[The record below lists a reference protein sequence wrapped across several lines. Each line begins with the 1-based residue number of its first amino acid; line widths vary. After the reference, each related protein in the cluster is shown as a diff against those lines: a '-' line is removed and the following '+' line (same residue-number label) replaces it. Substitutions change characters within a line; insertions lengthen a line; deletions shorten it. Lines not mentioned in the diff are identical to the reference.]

1 MDLTS
6 TWKQADFHEQAQI
19 AQPQIDNLKSGKIE
33 PVFASFISIMN
44 NYADSDLI
52 RPPIPTRSRP
62 GFRFDV
68 GHRSDLKPATI
79 PR

>member
-1 MDLTS
+1 MRLNRLVEVAGRDGEAEMLQ
-6 TWKQADFHEQAQI
+6 KHPNLVVRRRKVNLLRERR
-19 AQPQIDNLKSGKIE
+19 PQIG
-33 PVFASFISIMN
+33 
-44 NYADSDLI
+44 ADSDLI